1 MSKAPLLAGAI
12 LSLLG
17 AGVIAEA
24 MRLPTI
30 PGQTYGPGFFPTL
43 IGVGLLVFGAIYALS
58 ARRPMQPVILLE
70 GEGAALE
77 EPEEIVPERPF
88 YGALAWL
95 VIGLVA
101 TIVLWEAAGFILLMS
116 VVLTVFMILLGVR
129 FWHAGLVAIVST
141 IIVYALFINILMV
154 PLPAG
159 LLAPLGL

>member
-1 MSKAPLLAGAI
+1 M
-12 LSLLG
+12 
-17 AGVIAEA
+17 
-24 MRLPTI
+24 
-30 PGQTYGPGFFPTL
+30 L
-43 IGVGLLVFGAIYALS
+43 IGIGLLVFGAVYALS
-58 ARRPMQPVILLE
+58 AMRSMQPVILLD
-70 GEGAALE
+70 GEGTALDKAEEAA
-77 EPEEIVPERPF
+77 PERPF

-101 TIVLWEAAGFILLMS
+101 TILLWEAAGFVLLMS

-141 IIVYALFINILMV
+141 IMVYALFIKILMV

>member
-1 MSKAPLLAGAI
+1 MSKAPFLAGAI

-30 PGQTYGPGFFPTL
+30 PGQTYGPGFFPVL
-43 IGVGLLVFGAIYALS
+43 IGAGLLVFGAIYALS
-58 ARRPMQPVILLE
+58 VRRPMQAVILLE
-70 GEGAALE
+70 GEGTAPDEAE
-77 EPEEIVPERPF
+77 ETVPERPF

-95 VIGLVA
+95 VTGLVA
-101 TIVLWEAAGFILLMS
+101 TIFLWETAGFVLLMS

-129 FWHAGLVAIVST
+129 FWHAGLVSIAST
-141 IIVYALFINILMV
+141 IIVYALFIKILMV